1 MTNPRRIHAVIDEL
15 RTRADLR
22 AKSLIVTVFGD
33 AVAPHG
39 GTVWLGSLI
48 GLVAPLGLNERLV
61 RTAVQRLSKDDWLAS
76 RPIGRRSYYSLTEA
90 GRRRFED
97 AHRRIYATPHGAW
110 DGQWTFVVTKVG
122 GPVPAARDRLR
133 RELAWQGFGQV
144 AANVMAHP
152 TADGEAL
159 RHVLQD
165 LAMTERVLVLRG
177 TAERLGPPPPLA
189 AFVHG
194 CWDLDR
200 LAQAYRGFL
209 DLFRPVWHA
218 LEAADAREPE
228 PCFVIRVLLI
238 HEYRRVLLRDPQLP
252 QELLPANWAGTAARA
267 LCRNLYRLTY
277 EPAERHLM
285 TRLETAEGP
294 LPEAAPY
301 FYQRFG
307 GLRADWTAAAAS

>member
-1 MTNPRRIHAVIDEL
+1 MPPRRLQTAIDGL
-15 RTRADLR
+15 RRQTNLR

-39 GTVWLGSLI
+39 GVVWLGSLI
-48 GLVAPLGLNERLV
+48 SLLEPFGVNERLV
-61 RTAVQRLSKDDWLAS
+61 RTAVQRLTRQDWLAS

-97 AHRRIYATPHGAW
+97 AHRRIYAVPRGPW
-110 DGQWTFVVTKVG
+110 DGQWTFVVIGIGDGET
-122 GPVPAARDRLR
+122 AERDRLR
-133 RELAWQGFGQV
+133 RELLWQGFGQV
-144 AANVMAHP
+144 SATVLAHP
-152 TADGEAL
+152 ASDREAL

-165 LAMTERVLVLRG
+165 AGMADRAIVVIGR
-177 TAERLGPPPPLA
+177 AERLGPVPPLA
-189 AFVHG
+189 TFVSS
-194 CWDLDR
+194 CWDLEG

-209 DLFRPVWHA
+209 GHFRPVWKA
-218 LEAADAREPE
+218 LEAGGARDPE
-228 PCFVIRVLLI
+228 TCFIIRVLLI

-252 QELLPANWAGTAARA
+252 HELLPAEWAGTAARA

-285 TRLETAEGP
+285 QRLETAEGP

-307 GLRADWTAAAAS
+307 GLEQEGPAAAAS